1 MRITERQLRSII
13 REEIVREAS
22 PGAAALVAGA
32 GGYLADKY
40 KEYTG
45 EKSALGLS
53 TAGKVGYAAARGALD
68 ATPTGAREVA
78 LGNVGFDFTTYWGL
92 NAAQKASV
100 TDSLATINTFT
111 STLALAFPP
120 AAVVPVAIGIVS
132 AALKA
137 SDGDV
142 AGGVQD
148 LLGSVLVGA
157 LASGKLADL
166 LTRKLGGPVAQLIVK
181 DPRKFL
187 RGVTGDA
194 ASLAP
199 EIRHALAK
207 LGGATNVQAA
217 LAAGYKG
224 STMARGAGVLLK
236 EFVSSI
242 FGTIDGTVAKIL
254 VAVSTKSGNAR
265 LAEQYTAL
273 KTKVLA
279 FLEDPAGNAT
289 LTAALAKAEGI
300 LPAAA

>member
-13 REEIVREAS
+13 REEIIREATPLTS
-22 PGAAALVAGA
+22 AGA
-32 GGYLADKY
+32 YLYDAY

-45 EKSALGLS
+45 EKSAQGLS

-78 LGNVGFDFTTYWGL
+78 QGNVGFDFTTYWGL

-111 STLALAFPP
+111 STLSIAFPP

-137 SDGDV
+137 SDGDL
-142 AGGVQD
+142 AGGVED

-157 LASGKLADL
+157 MATGKLADL
-166 LTRKLGGPVAQLIVK
+166 LTKKLGVPLAKALGK

-187 RGVTGDA
+187 RAVMGDGT
-194 ASLAP
+194 SLMP
-199 EIRHALAK
+199 ELRHALAK

-242 FGTIDGTVAKIL
+242 FGTIDGTVAKLL
-254 VAVSTKSGNAR
+254 VAVSTKSGRAG
-265 LAEQYTAL
+265 LSEQYTAL
-273 KTKVLA
+273 KTKALA

-289 LTAALAKAEGI
+289 LIAALAKAEKV
-300 LPAAA
+300 LPATA